1 LGLGGSVREQAR
13 NMLENCER
21 LDQAKVWMA
30 KWSSSATANHHIAV
44 ELI

>member
-21 LDQAKVWMA
+21 LDQAKVVDGEVV
-30 KWSSSATANHHIAV
+30 KFRHS
-44 ELI
+44 